1 MRYANRT
8 WKEERDGI
16 YLRVKRA
23 IEAELLLCQEEHG
36 IKLAVLNIDSLLIGY
51 SKLNKPTILSK
62 GLRTD
67 SK

>member
-51 SKLNKPTILSK
+51 SKLNKPTVESK
-62 GLRTD
+62 ELRTK